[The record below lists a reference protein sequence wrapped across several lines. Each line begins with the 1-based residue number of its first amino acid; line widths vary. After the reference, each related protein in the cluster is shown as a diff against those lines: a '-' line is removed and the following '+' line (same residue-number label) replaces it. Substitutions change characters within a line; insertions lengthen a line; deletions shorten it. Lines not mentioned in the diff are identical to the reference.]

1 MIRQWS
7 QDLKHLIPA
16 KRATRKSGLAY
27 ILMCKV
33 YDDWNTNHRR
43 WLKRFLVILYLK
55 KKFVWLVSRNY
66 LEIFSKAA
74 ISIVQNL
81 TKVLWFKTQI
91 IGFDLICY
99 IFIQAW
105 WVTPQKHSWPQPRV
119 LLNRMSIVTWHVQLC
134 VLQNVVCLYLARSMC
149 LGSCTTYTLTHES
162 PWISLVLR
170 GVEFKDKFTA

>member
-16 KRATRKSGLAY
+16 KRATRKSWLAY

-55 KKFVWLVSRNY
+55 NSFVWLVSRNY

-99 IFIQAW
+99 IIFR
-105 WVTPQKHSWPQPRV
+105 H
-119 LLNRMSIVTWHVQLC
+119 
-134 VLQNVVCLYLARSMC
+134 
-149 LGSCTTYTLTHES
+149 GES
-162 PWISLVLR
+162 PPKNILDHSHVPCWTEWALLLGMCNYVFCR
-170 GVEFKDKFTA
+170 T